1 MFSCETKMSKNVATE
16 LMHPIKIWAIV
27 LTSVGGTGVFVWLA
41 SAIAFNYQLNL
52 YFGLVFWLAL
62 VIGIM
67 YFVLIGVTKRNNEK
81 TVNSVNEY
89 EFYDEY
95 FTIKS
100 TQDGEELANVKAY
113 YKAMLK
119 VRESKNYIFI
129 YPNKA
134 LAYPVA
140 KTALSEEN
148 LTTLRKI
155 FKLEP
160 PKGQNQ

>member
-1 MFSCETKMSKNVATE
+1 M
-16 LMHPIKIWAIV
+16 
-27 LTSVGGTGVFVWLA
+27 
-41 SAIAFNYQLNL
+41 
-52 YFGLVFWLAL
+52 
-62 VIGIM
+62 
-67 YFVLIGVTKRNNEK
+67 LIGVTKRNNEK

-140 KTALSEEN
+140 KTALSDEN

-160 PKGQNQ
+160 PKGQDK